1 MKALVAYMSKTGNT
15 KKVAQAI
22 YEALDCEKEIM
33 PIDQVVDIGGYD
45 LSFLGFPVQRLGP
58 DPKTVSFLRK
68 HCQPGRDVALF
79 ITHAAPEDEAE
90 LPGWLEGFRNAASGA
105 NIVGMFDCQGQL
117 AKGVKF
123 IMSVIPNRELRAMAR
138 RDNSQGQPDAARL
151 DRARAYAREMLE
163 RKKGQ
168 ASRS

>member
-1 MKALVAYMSKTGNT
+1 MRALVAYMSKTGNT
-15 KKVAQAI
+15 KKVAEAI
-22 YEALDCEKEIM
+22 YEALGCEKEIK

-45 LSFLGFPVQRLGP
+45 LSFLGFPVQRFGP

-68 HCQPGRDVALF
+68 QCQPGMDVALF

-117 AKGVKF
+117 AKGTKF
-123 IMSVIPNRELRAMAR
+123 IMTIIPNRELRAMAR

-151 DRARAYAREMLE
+151 DRARAYARDVLE
-163 RKKGQ
+163 RKK
-168 ASRS
+168 AAES

>member
-1 MKALVAYMSKTGNT
+1 MRTLVAYMSKTGNT
-15 KKVAQAI
+15 KKVAEAI

-33 PIDQVVDIGGYD
+33 PIAQVIDIGGYD
-45 LSFLGFPVQRLGP
+45 LSFLGFPSHRFGP
-58 DPKTVSFLRK
+58 DPETVSLLQK

-90 LPGWLEGFRNAASGA
+90 LAGWLEGFRNAASGA

-117 AKGVKF
+117 AKGIKF
-123 IMSVIPNRELRAMAR
+123 IMSILPNREIRAMAR
-138 RDNSQGQPDAARL
+138 WDNSQGQPDAARL

-163 RKKGQ
+163 RNKGTPD
-168 ASRS
+168 

>member
-1 MKALVAYMSKTGNT
+1 MRILVAYMSKTGNT

-33 PIDQVVDIGGYD
+33 PIGQVVDIGGYD
-45 LSFLGFPVQRLGP
+45 LSFLGFPVQRFGP
-58 DPKTVSFLRK
+58 DPKAVAFLRK
-68 HCQPGRDVALF
+68 QCQPGRDVALF
-79 ITHAAPEDEAE
+79 VTHAAPEDAAE
-90 LPGWLEGFRNAASGA
+90 LPGWLEGFGNAASGA